1 MDAFSSLMSGF
12 SAALTPTYIAMC
24 FLGVLLGQIVGVLPG
39 IGPAAAIALLLPIT
53 FGMDATGAIIM
64 FAGIYYGSQYGGT
77 LTSVLIS
84 VPGESSTVMTAVDG
98 YQMAF
103 FESSDVSFGASGA
116 LVVGD
121 VYRPSHQGC
130 FLYFGVESIDET
142 VARALEHGG
151 SVLYPKKS
159 NGDLGFVAEIEDTEG
174 NRIAL
179 HQETKTK

>member
-1 MDAFSSLMSGF
+1 MNPVVYFEIPVLDLTRASDFY
-12 SAALTPTYIAMC
+12 SAVFET
-24 FLGVLLGQIVGVLPG
+24 
-39 IGPAAAIALLLPIT
+39 
-53 FGMDATGAIIM
+53 
-64 FAGIYYGSQYGGT
+64 T
-77 LTSVLIS
+77 LTQDV
-84 VPGESSTVMTAVDG
+84 VDG

-103 FESSDVSFGASGA
+103 FESSDQSFGATGA

-121 VYRPSHQGC
+121 VYMPSHQGC

-159 NGDLGFVAEIEDTEG
+159 NGDLGFVAEIQDTEG

-179 HQETKTK
+179 HEEKK

>member
-1 MDAFSSLMSGF
+1 MNPVVYFEIPALDLKRAFDF
-12 SAALTPTYIAMC
+12 YTKVFETKLTQD
-24 FLGVLLGQIVGVLPG
+24 V
-39 IGPAAAIALLLPIT
+39 
-53 FGMDATGAIIM
+53 
-64 FAGIYYGSQYGGT
+64 
-77 LTSVLIS
+77 
-84 VPGESSTVMTAVDG
+84 VDG

-103 FESSDVSFGASGA
+103 FDSSDDSFGARGA

-121 VYRPSHQGC
+121 VYIPSHQGC

-159 NGDLGFVAEIEDTEG
+159 NGDLGFVAEIQDTEG

-179 HQETKTK
+179 HEETLKH

>member
-1 MDAFSSLMSGF
+1 MRINPVVYFEI
-12 SAALTPTYIAMC
+12 P
-24 FLGVLLGQIVGVLPG
+24 VLDLDRACDFYTKVFE
-39 IGPAAAIALLLPIT
+39 T
-53 FGMDATGAIIM
+53 
-64 FAGIYYGSQYGGT
+64 T
-77 LTSVLIS
+77 LTQD
-84 VPGESSTVMTAVDG
+84 AVDG

-103 FESSDVSFGASGA
+103 FETSDESFGASGA

-121 VYRPSHQGC
+121 VYIPSHQGC

-159 NGDLGFVAEIEDTEG
+159 NGELGSVAEIQDTEG

-179 HQETKTK
+179 HEETLKQ

>member
-1 MDAFSSLMSGF
+1 MNPVVYFEI
-12 SAALTPTYIAMC
+12 P
-24 FLGVLLGQIVGVLPG
+24 VLDLKRACNFYSKVFE
-39 IGPAAAIALLLPIT
+39 T
-53 FGMDATGAIIM
+53 
-64 FAGIYYGSQYGGT
+64 T
-77 LTSVLIS
+77 LTQDVI
-84 VPGESSTVMTAVDG
+84 DG

-103 FESSDVSFGASGA
+103 FESSHESFGATGA

-121 VYRPSHQGC
+121 VYIPSHQGC

-159 NGDLGFVAEIEDTEG
+159 NGDLGFVAEIQDTEG

-179 HQETKTK
+179 HEETKNK